1 LGDGTQYLVR
11 SARQGNRHAMAQ
23 LLKENYET
31 VYKYCLKLTFSRE
44 EAQDITQEAM
54 AKAVEKICLY
64 DGEKS
69 AFGTWLVTIARNLW
83 LTGLKRKKLF
93 ESYCSTLALPEDSD
107 NEIDRLFNDE
117 DLIRAVNNLSPK
129 LKAPVIL
136 KYNLDYSYEA
146 IAKTLDIPL
155 GTVKSRISNAL
166 KSMGKELAGDGR
178 GKKNY

>member
-1 LGDGTQYLVR
+1 MGDTTEYLVR
-11 SARQGNRHAMAQ
+11 SAGQGNRQAMAQ
-23 LLKENYET
+23 LLKENYEA

-44 EAQDITQEAM
+44 EAQDLTQEAM
-54 AKAVEKICLY
+54 TRAVEKICLF

-93 ESYCSTLALPEDSD
+93 EGRCNMLALPESSD
-107 NEIDRLFNDE
+107 NAMDRLFNNE
-117 DLIRAVNNLSPK
+117 DLIMAVNNLSPK

-136 KYNLDYSYEA
+136 RYNLDYSYEA
-146 IAKTLDIPL
+146 IAKTLEIPL

-166 KSMGKELAGDGR
+166 KSIGKELEHNGQ
-178 GKKNY
+178 GKEDY